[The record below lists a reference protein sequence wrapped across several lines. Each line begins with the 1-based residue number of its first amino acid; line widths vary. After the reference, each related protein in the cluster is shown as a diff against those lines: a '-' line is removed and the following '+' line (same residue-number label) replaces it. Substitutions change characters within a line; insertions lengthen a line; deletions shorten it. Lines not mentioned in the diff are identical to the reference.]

1 MEYPRAI
8 LSLFQKKLRP
18 NKVVLLIGP
27 RRVGKTVFIKN
38 YLKTLPEGDYVFLN
52 GDDVLDIGLLSE
64 RSVANYKRLLEGKSY
79 LIIDEAQHIPDIGMI
94 LKLIVDSIDGIKVIA
109 SGSSAFDLY
118 HQVGEPLVGRKST
131 LYLYPLAQMEI
142 SKLEDFRTTIINRE
156 ERLIFGSYPELD
168 QYPNWKDKEEY
179 LKEVMNDYLLKDI
192 LIYDN
197 LRNSAK
203 LFSLLKLIAFQIGKE
218 VSLEELGKQLGMSKN
233 TVERY
238 LDLLSKVFVVYKV
251 GGYSKNLRK
260 EISKSSRW
268 YFYDN
273 GIRNAIIQNFN
284 KLNMRMDVG
293 DLWENYLA
301 MERLKY
307 QSYNQINCNNYFWR
321 TYDQQEL
328 DWVEEEGDQLRGF
341 EFKYQLN
348 KTIKPP
354 AAWRKAYPEAKFE
367 VIHQDNYLDWIK

>member
-1 MEYPRAI
+1 MKYPRAI
-8 LSLFQKKLRP
+8 LPLFQKRLRP

-38 YLKTLPEGDYVFLN
+38 FVNGLSIDKCLILN
-52 GDDVLDIGLLSE
+52 GDDVLDMALLKE
-64 RSVANYKRLLEGKSY
+64 RSVPNYKRLLEGKEY

-142 SKLEDFRTTIINRE
+142 SKLEDFRTTFINRE

-168 QYPNWKDKEEY
+168 QYPNWKDKEGY

-192 LIYDN
+192 LIYDG
-197 LRNSAK
+197 LKNSDK
-203 LFSLLKLIAFQIGKE
+203 LFSLLKLIAFQVGKE
-218 VSLEELGKQLGMSKN
+218 VSLDELGRQLGMSKN

-238 LDLLSKVFVVYKV
+238 LDLLAKVFVVYKV
-251 GGYSKNLRK
+251 SGFSKNLRK
-260 EISKSSRW
+260 EVSKSSRW

-273 GIRNAIIQNFN
+273 GVRNAIIQNFN
-284 KLNMRMDVG
+284 RLDMRMDVG
-293 DLWENYLA
+293 ELWENYLA
-301 MERLKY
+301 SERLKY
-307 QSYNQINCNNYFWR
+307 QSYHQINCNNYFWR
-321 TYDQQEL
+321 TYDQQEI

-348 KTIKPP
+348 KSIKPP
-354 AAWRKAYPEAKFE
+354 AAWSKAYPEASFE
-367 VIHQDNYLDWIK
+367 VIHQDNYLDWIV